1 MYFIVPNR
9 VEDNVFIDTLSE
21 VVATGLR
28 KLYSIICVYKT
39 KYNKNKGIKNMIKE

>member
-28 KLYSIICVYKT
+28 KLYSIICVYKLST
-39 KYNKNKGIKNMIKE
+39 VKIKV